1 VAPTSEF
8 ARHVVIE
15 PWPEGGLEIEL
26 EATAE
31 ERRSLARR
39 FDLIEL
45 PSLRASGR
53 LQRTADGLELRLRGQ
68 LQAEVVQSCV
78 ISLEPIASRVQEPI
92 ERRYRRV
99 APGEALPEP
108 ELLVDPEAAEVES
121 LRGTAID
128 LGEVVAEELGLALD
142 PYPRSG
148 DAYGRLP
155 PLGPDVSLGEPE
167 RPASPF
173 AVLEDLYDNA
183 DSAR

>member
-1 VAPTSEF
+1 MAPTSEF

-39 FDLIEL
+39 FDLVDL
-45 PSLRASGR
+45 PLLKASGR
-53 LQRTADGLELRLRGQ
+53 LKRTSDGLELCFRGQ
-68 LQAEVVQSCV
+68 LQAEVVQSCI
-78 ISLEPIASRVQEPI
+78 ISLEPVANRIQEPI

-99 APGEALPEP
+99 APGDALLEP
-108 ELLVDPEAAEVES
+108 ELLVDPEAAEVEA
-121 LRGTAID
+121 LRGTSLD

-142 PYPRSG
+142 PYPRAG
-148 DAYGRLP
+148 DAYDRLP
-155 PLGPDVSLGEPE
+155 PLGSDVSLGEAE
-167 RPASPF
+167 RPPSPF

-183 DSAR
+183 NGAR